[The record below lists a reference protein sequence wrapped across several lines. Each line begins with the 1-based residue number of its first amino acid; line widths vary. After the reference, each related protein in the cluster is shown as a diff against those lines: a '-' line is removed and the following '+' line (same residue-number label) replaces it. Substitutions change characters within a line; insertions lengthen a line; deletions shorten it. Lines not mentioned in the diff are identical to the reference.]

1 MTGTIARHEFLFTVK
16 RPAYLILTLGMPVIV
31 LAYAGIIAMLAM
43 IAAPAAVSQIQ
54 SKIGVVDEADLLR
67 YLPPLSKS
75 DLMTELKAE
84 ATSRPS
90 LFSED
95 TLKKLA
101 DKSERATG
109 EFFRRRMHMFP
120 KLDDAMVRLDRRQ
133 VEDVFVIPEDY
144 VETGELRQYTRQWKL
159 LGSTP
164 YGPALQQLLA
174 EAMMRRS
181 GMTTEAISRGRG
193 LPTVHI
199 FERQFDGEYSEV
211 NKLQRGINI
220 GVPVAV
226 IVILLV
232 SLAINAGFL
241 STGIAEEK
249 ENKVLEILLSSVLPR
264 ELLMG
269 KVIGMGA
276 AALLQLAV
284 WLMMAG
290 IFPMIL
296 MAAIRQKVPFEFH
309 VELFVFG
316 AIFFVLGFLFYG
328 ALLVGFGSLGNNLK
342 ECQQFAVFVVLLP
355 ILPVF
360 LMIPFIIESP
370 DNTVIRIVSYIP
382 FFTPTLMMLRLGV
395 GTVAPW
401 ELVVAII
408 LMIGSTWFAIL
419 FSARLFKVGI
429 LQTGKPF
436 SPLAILRMFLRPG

>member
-31 LAYAGIIAMLAM
+31 LAYVGIIAMIAM
-43 IAAPAAVSQIQ
+43 IAAPAAVSQVQ
-54 SKIGVVDEADLLR
+54 YMVGVVDEADLLR
-67 YLPPLSKS
+67 NLPPLGKT
-75 DLMTELKAE
+75 DLAAELKAE
-84 ATSRPS
+84 VASRPS
-90 LFSED
+90 LFNEN

-101 DKSERATG
+101 NNSERLTG
-109 EFFRRRMHMFP
+109 EFFRRRLVIFEN
-120 KLDDAMVRLDRRQ
+120 LDDAMARLDRRK
-133 VEDVFVIPEDY
+133 VENVFVIPKDY
-144 VETGELRQYTRQWKL
+144 VESGELRQYTRQWKL
-159 LGSTP
+159 LGSSP

-181 GMTTEAISRGRG
+181 GMTTGEISRGRG

-199 FERQFDGEYSEV
+199 FERQNDGQYSEV

-226 IVILLV
+226 IGILLV
-232 SLAINAGFL
+232 SLAINSGFL

-269 KVIGMGA
+269 KVIGLGA

-284 WLMMAG
+284 WLVLAG
-290 IFPMIL
+290 IFPLIL
-296 MAAIRQKVPFEFH
+296 MAAIRQQVPFEFH
-309 VELFVFG
+309 AELFIFG

-360 LMIPFIIESP
+360 VLIPFIIDSP
-370 DNTVIRIVSYIP
+370 DNTVIRVFSFVP
-382 FFTPTLMMLRLGV
+382 PFTPTLMMLRLGV
-395 GTVAPW
+395 GTVAPL
-401 ELVVAII
+401 ELAVAIV
-408 LMIGSTWFAIL
+408 LMIGSTWAAVL
-419 FSARLFKVGI
+419 FSARLFKVGM
-429 LQTGKPF
+429 LLTGKPF
-436 SPLAILRMFLRPG
+436 SPIAIIRTFLRPG